1 MNWGSQMII
10 RKYGPKDEQGW
21 VRCRVLAFLDSAYY
35 DNVLREKEHYEHPA
49 IELVAEIDQQI
60 VGLIDIEYETEHGS
74 VCSKRSGLGGMIW
87 HVAVHPDYRK
97 RGIAAALLQAAEK
110 LAKQEGI
117 VRLEAWTRDDEWVNQ
132 WYEKQGFEWRESYL
146 QVFME
151 GTQEIDS
158 VLQNHNSELIPVL
171 AFAHFL
177 GQEKEK
183 IKRKFKR
190 VHECNLYERKLE

>member
-1 MNWGSQMII
+1 MII
-10 RKYGPKDEQGW
+10 REYESKDEQGW

-49 IELVAEIDQQI
+49 IELVAVIDQQL
-60 VGLIDIEYETEHGS
+60 VGLIDVEYETEHGS
-74 VCSKRSGLGGMIW
+74 VCSKRPGLGGMIW

-117 VRLEAWTRDDEWVNQ
+117 VRFEAWTRDDEWVNQ

-151 GTQEIDS
+151 GAKETDS
-158 VLQNHNSELIPVL
+158 VLQSHNSELIPVL
-171 AFAHFL
+171 AFAHYL
-177 GQEKEK
+177 GQEKEE